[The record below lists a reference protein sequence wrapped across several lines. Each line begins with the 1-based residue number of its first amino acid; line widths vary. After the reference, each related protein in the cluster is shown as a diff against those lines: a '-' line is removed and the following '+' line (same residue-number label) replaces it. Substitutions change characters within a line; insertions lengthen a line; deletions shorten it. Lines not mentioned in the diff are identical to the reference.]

1 LPCASS
7 LAPPS
12 AVGTDLVCADLV
24 ISTILFDMNDV
35 LYSYDRSVRVA
46 HIAGIRREPAAA
58 VVEAIRESGF
68 EDRGDSG
75 VMDAEAYLSVFG
87 ERLGCP
93 LSQDEWTEALRAA
106 VTPIAETLAL
116 AASVRR
122 QARVAVLTN
131 NNLLVKRA
139 VDTAFPEL
147 RPIFGGDFFV
157 SAEFH
162 ARKPEPEAYLRCLA
176 RIGAAADATLFVDD
190 SARNVAG
197 AERAGL
203 RTHHYRS
210 PDGLERVL
218 SAEGL
223 L

>member
-1 LPCASS
+1 M
-7 LAPPS
+7 
-12 AVGTDLVCADLV
+12 
-24 ISTILFDMNDV
+24 ISTLLFDMNDV
-35 LYSYDRSVRVA
+35 LYSYDRSVRVT
-46 HIAGIRREPAAA
+46 HIARICREPPTA
-58 VVEAIRESGF
+58 VAEAIWESGF
-68 EDRGDSG
+68 EDSGDSG
-75 VMDAEAYLSVFG
+75 VMDADAYLAGFG

-93 LSQDEWTEALRAA
+93 LTQDEWAEALRAA
-106 VTPIAETLAL
+106 VTPIDETLTL
-116 AASVRR
+116 AASVGR

-139 VDTAFPEL
+139 VDTVFPEL
-147 RPIFGGDFFV
+147 RPIFGRDFFV

-176 RIGAAADATLFVDD
+176 RAGAAADATLFVDD
-190 SARNVAG
+190 SVKNVAG

-203 RTHHYRS
+203 RAHLYRS
-210 PDGLERVL
+210 PEGLERML